1 MALRMKILE
10 NKNSDRS
17 ACIIGGFSTLFASKR
32 RTIRRVASSR
42 RDTLRRVAVTWESM
56 YSFFQSVNSVVGHHP
71 KQFHCLL
78 SAPPLT
84 SNSRRKKARKAGD
97 WTLTDIGRTWKAGHN
112 VLLSGF
118 NYFFFLFFWQSVP
131 VIIYLK
137 DHLDVRSA
145 QLYLRR

>member
-84 SNSRRKKARKAGD
+84 SNSRRMKEGKKSWRLAMDGHRAY
-97 WTLTDIGRTWKAGHN
+97 LESRTQRFALW
-112 VLLSGF
+112 F
-118 NYFFFLFFWQSVP
+118 QFFLIFFDNLS
-131 VIIYLK
+131 IIDK
-137 DHLDVRSA
+137 S
-145 QLYLRR
+145 